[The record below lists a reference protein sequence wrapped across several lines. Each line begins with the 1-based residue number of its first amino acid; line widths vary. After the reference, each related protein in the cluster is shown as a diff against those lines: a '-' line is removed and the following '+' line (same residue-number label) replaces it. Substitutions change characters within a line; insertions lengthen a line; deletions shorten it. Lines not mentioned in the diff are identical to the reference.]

1 MVGMIANI
9 SDHKDTS
16 FLPVDKALYYKIKF
30 SLLKM
35 VFSYILNSISMRFLL
50 LLSANH

>member
-16 FLPVDKALYYKIKF
+16 FLSINKAFSNKIKV
-30 SLLKM
+30 SLMKE
-35 VFSYILNSISMRFLL
+35 VFFLIF
-50 LLSANH
+50 